1 MKTRYGLSPWIDS
14 FPDTRRPS
22 FEPFRGDKT
31 TDVVIVGGGLTGC
44 ATAQALAAAGRKPLL
59 LEAGRIGQG
68 SGGRSTGLLLS
79 EPGIPFRDLVQ
90 RHGLRSTRIV
100 LEAWRKAAIDAAAL
114 LKRAGIRCD
123 AMPVESVVAASFET
137 ERLLRKDF
145 DARQGAGIDGTW
157 LDSKKLQQV
166 MRASAAGATRGRG
179 GHVLDPYAACIGLA
193 RAAVKNRARLH
204 EKSPVEKVEFGAK
217 DVRVTLRTGTITASV
232 VILTTGTATTLF
244 KPLRRH
250 FERRERYAVL
260 TEPVPAAVR
269 KQLFGNDLVLRVER
283 ASAMQLRWTSD
294 HRLVI
299 SGGDQEETAA
309 AKRQQVL
316 VQRTGQLM
324 YELLTTYHAISGL
337 RPEFGWDIPYG
348 DTADGLPYIG
358 PHRNYPRHLF
368 ALGGNGHSVTDAFL
382 AARVLTR
389 AVLETS
395 EKNDQVFGWTR

>member
-44 ATAQALAAAGRKPLL
+44 AAAQALAAAGRKPLL
-59 LEAGRIGQG
+59 LEATRIGQG

-79 EPGIPFRDLVQ
+79 EPGVPFRDLVQ
-90 RHGLRSTRIV
+90 RHGLRATRIV
-100 LEAWRKAAIDAAAL
+100 LDAWRKAAVDAAAL

-123 AMPVESVVAASFET
+123 AMPVDSVVAAAFES
-137 ERLLRKDF
+137 ERQFRKDF
-145 DARQGAGIDGTW
+145 DARQGAGIEGTW
-157 LDSKKLQQV
+157 LDAKKLQASL
-166 MRASAAGATRGRG
+166 RANAAAATRGRG
-179 GHVLDPYAACIGLA
+179 GHVIDPYAACIGLA
-193 RAAVKNRARLH
+193 RAAVKNRARLY
-204 EKSPVEKVEFGAK
+204 EKSPVEKIEFSEK
-217 DVRVTLRTGTITASV
+217 DVRVTLRSGTITASV
-232 VILTTGTATTLF
+232 VIVTTGTATTLF

-260 TEPVPAAVR
+260 TEPVPAAIR
-269 KQLFGNDLVLRVER
+269 KQLFADDLVLRLER
-283 ASAMQLRWTSD
+283 ASALQLRWTAD
-294 HRLVI
+294 HRLVV
-299 SGGDQEETAA
+299 SGGDQDETAVA
-309 AKRQQVL
+309 RRPQVL

-358 PHRNYPRHLF
+358 AHRNYPRHLF

-382 AARVLTR
+382 AARLLTR

>member
-1 MKTRYGLSPWIDS
+1 MKTRYGLSPWVDS

-44 ATAQALAAAGRKPLL
+44 ATAQALAAAGGKPLL

-79 EPGIPFRDLVQ
+79 EPGVPFRDLVQ

-123 AMPVESVVAASFET
+123 AMPVDSVVAASFDT
-137 ERLLRKDF
+137 ERQLRKDF
-145 DARQGAGIDGTW
+145 DAREAAGIDSTW
-157 LDSKKLQQV
+157 LDAKKLQQV
-166 MRASAAGATRGRG
+166 VRAPAAGATRGRG

-193 RAAVKNRARLH
+193 RAAVKNRARLY

-299 SGGDQEETAA
+299 SGGDQAETPA

-337 RPEFGWDIPYG
+337 RPEFGWDMAYG
-348 DTADGLPYIG
+348 DTTDGLPYIG

-368 ALGGNGHSVTDAFL
+368 ALGGNGHSLTDAFL

>member
-59 LEAGRIGQG
+59 LEAARIGQG

-79 EPGIPFRDLVQ
+79 EPGVPFRDLVQ

-100 LEAWRKAAIDAAAL
+100 LDAWRKAAVDAAAL
-114 LKRAGIRCD
+114 LRRAGVRCD
-123 AMPVESVVAASFET
+123 AMPVDSLVAASYET
-137 ERLLRKDF
+137 ERQLRRDF
-145 DARQGAGIDGTW
+145 DARQTAGVEGAW
-157 LDSKKLQQV
+157 LDPKKLQQ
-166 MRASAAGATRGRG
+166 RARADAAGAMRGRG
-179 GHVLDPYAACIGLA
+179 GHVLDPYKACTGLA
-193 RAAVKNRARLH
+193 RAAVKNRARIH
-204 EKSPVEKVEFGAK
+204 EKSPVEKIEFSAN
-217 DVRVTLRTGTITASV
+217 DVRVTLRSGTITAAV
-232 VILTTGTATTLF
+232 VIVTTGSATTLF

-250 FERRERYAVL
+250 FQRRERYAVF

-269 KQLFGNDLVLRVER
+269 KQLFADDLVLRLER
-283 ASAMQLRWTSD
+283 ASALQLRWTAD
-294 HRLVI
+294 HRLVV
-299 SGGDQEETAA
+299 SGADQDETAA
-309 AKRQQVL
+309 ARRQQVL

-324 YELLTTYHAISGL
+324 YELLTTYPVISGL
-337 RPEFGWDIPYG
+337 RPEFGWDVPYG
-348 DTADGLPYIG
+348 DTTDGLPYIG
-358 PHRNYPRHLF
+358 AHRNYPRHLF

-382 AARVLTR
+382 AARLLTR
-389 AVLETS
+389 AVLEKP

>member
-31 TDVVIVGGGLTGC
+31 TDVVIVGGGLSGC
-44 ATAQALAAAGRKPLL
+44 AAAQALAAAGRKPLL
-59 LEAGRIGQG
+59 LEATRIGQG

-79 EPGIPFRDLVQ
+79 EPGVPFRDLVQ
-90 RHGLRSTRIV
+90 RHGLRSTRII
-100 LEAWRKAAIDAAAL
+100 LDAWRKAAVDAAAL

-123 AMPVESVVAASFET
+123 AMPVDSVVAASFES
-137 ERLLRKDF
+137 ERQLRKDF
-145 DARQGAGIDGTW
+145 DARQGAGIEGTW
-157 LDSKKLQQV
+157 LDAKKLE
-166 MRASAAGATRGRG
+166 ASLRTNAAAATRGRG
-179 GHVLDPYAACIGLA
+179 GHVIDPYAACIGLA
-193 RAAVKNRARLH
+193 RAAVKNRARLY
-204 EKSPVEKVEFGAK
+204 EKSPVEKIEFSEK
-217 DVRVTLRTGTITASV
+217 DVRVTLRGGTITASV
-232 VILTTGTATTLF
+232 VIVTTGTATTLF

-269 KQLFGNDLVLRVER
+269 KQLFSNDLVLRLDR
-283 ASAMQLRWTSD
+283 ASALQLRWTAD
-294 HRLVI
+294 HRLVV
-299 SGGDQEETAA
+299 SGGDQDETAVA
-309 AKRQQVL
+309 RRPQVL

-337 RPEFGWDIPYG
+337 RPAFGWDIPYG

-358 PHRNYPRHLF
+358 AHRNYPRHLF

>member
-14 FPDTRRPS
+14 FPDARRPS

-59 LEAGRIGQG
+59 LEGARIGQG

-79 EPGIPFRDLVQ
+79 QPGVPFRDLVQ
-90 RHGLRSTRIV
+90 RHGLRTTRIV
-100 LEAWRKAAIDAAAL
+100 LDAWRKAAVDAAAL
-114 LKRAGIRCD
+114 LKRAGIRCN
-123 AMPVESVVAASFET
+123 AMPVDAVVAASSEA
-137 ERLLRKDF
+137 ERRLRKDF
-145 DARQGAGIDGTW
+145 DAQQGAGIDGTW
-157 LDSKKLQQV
+157 LDAKKLQQLL
-166 MRASAAGATRGRG
+166 RADAAGAMRGRG

-193 RAAVKNRARLH
+193 RAAVRNRARFY
-204 EKSPVEKVEFGAK
+204 EKSPVEKIEFGDK
-217 DVRVTLRTGTITASV
+217 DVRVTLRSGTITASV
-232 VILTTGTATTLF
+232 VIVTTGTATTLF

-269 KQLFGNDLVLRVER
+269 KQLFGDDLVLRVER

-299 SGGDQEETAA
+299 SGGDQEETPAA
-309 AKRQQVL
+309 RRPQVL
-316 VQRTGQLM
+316 LQRTGQLM

-337 RPEFGWDIPYG
+337 RPEFGWDVPYG

-358 PHRNYPRHLF
+358 AHRNYPRHLF

-382 AARVLTR
+382 AARLLTR

-395 EKNDQVFGWTR
+395 EKSDQVFGWTR

>member
-22 FEPFRGDKT
+22 FEPFHGDKT

-79 EPGIPFRDLVQ
+79 EPGVPFRDLVQ

-100 LEAWRKAAIDAAAL
+100 LEAWRKAAADAAAL

-123 AMPVESVVAASFET
+123 AMPVDSVVAAPFEA
-137 ERLLRKDF
+137 ERQFRKEF
-145 DARQGAGIDGTW
+145 DARQGAGIDAAW
-157 LDSKKLQQV
+157 LDTKKLQQLV
-166 MRASAAGATRGRG
+166 RVSAAGATRGRG
-179 GHVLDPYAACIGLA
+179 GHVVDPYAACVGLA
-193 RAAVKNRARLH
+193 RAAVKNRARIF
-204 EKSPVEKVEFGAK
+204 EKSPVEKVEFSAR
-217 DVRVTLRTGTITASV
+217 DVRVTLRSGTITASV
-232 VILTTGTATTLF
+232 VIVTTGAATTLF

-250 FERRERYAVL
+250 FDRRERYAVL

-269 KQLFGNDLVLRVER
+269 RQLFGNDLVLRVER

-299 SGGDQEETAA
+299 SGGDQEETPVAR
-309 AKRQQVL
+309 RQQVL

-358 PHRNYPRHLF
+358 PHRNYPHHLF

-382 AARVLTR
+382 AARMLAR